1 VHLCTCLLLGGEG
14 LVGQLKGVSGLTGGV
29 CVETEWFSLCSKSIV
44 CINVCEREKCV
55 KEKKD
60 RIVVGVLCV
69 CVCVYHA
76 CECVC
81 LSV

>member
-1 VHLCTCLLLGGEG
+1 MHVFAFRRRGLGTA
-14 LVGQLKGVSGLTGGV
+14 VKGCVRPYTSV

-55 KEKKD
+55 KEKND

-69 CVCVYHA
+69 CLPCM
-76 CECVC
+76 
-81 LSV
+81 